1 MDAVDG
7 TRRDILMSIGEF
19 AMGSTKLTFDK
30 LRISIYFVAITACF
44 SVYSLIQERLMT
56 VGFGPEDEIFTFST
70 FIVLINRL
78 VTCGTSAGVLYYL
91 GLSLEPAAPV
101 TLFAVPSVANVISS
115 SAQYEALK
123 YVSFP
128 LQALAK
134 CAKSVR
140 VACFALRLR
149 VNHGEVA
156 FFSLVESCN

>member
-1 MDAVDG
+1 MVAADG
-7 TRRDILMSIGEF
+7 SRDFLISIEEY
-19 AMGSTKLTFDK
+19 AMGLTKLNTDK
-30 LRISIYFVAITACF
+30 IRISIYFVAITSCF

-70 FIVLINRL
+70 FIVFINRL
-78 VTCGTSAGVLYYL
+78 VTCFTSAGVLYYL

-101 TLFAVPSVANVISS
+101 GLFAVPSVANVISS

-134 CAKSVR
+134 CAKSVC
-140 VACFALRLR
+140 AGCFGSRL
-149 VNHGEVA
+149 
-156 FFSLVESCN
+156 